1 MHIRRTLFGIV
12 KLTLYS
18 SLCSHMCIRS
28 FASHTIKCTNIL
40 RNAIIFDNKMP
51 SLYLEK
57 GFVVDD
63 SIKRSIYSIEHIFPR
78 SHMSNVHGS
87 VHGSDMHNVVKTIN
101 NINVNRSN
109 YAYADE
115 SDEMVAIMSDK
126 HWIKLDFGNYVNHK
140 QRLFIPNKSSRGFI
154 ARAILYMCREYDYNY
169 GKVIKK
175 DVLQKWFYDYPPS
188 KSEIYHNEVVRKLQH
203 TNNIF
208 ISNYNKKKSLITK
221 FISEL

>member
-1 MHIRRTLFGIV
+1 MKLRATFFGIV
-12 KLTLYS
+12 KLV
-18 SLCSHMCIRS
+18 LCSHMCIRS
-28 FASHTIKCTNIL
+28 FASHTIRCTNVL

-57 GFVVDD
+57 GFIVDD
-63 SIKRSIYSIEHIFPR
+63 TIKRSIYSIEHIFPR
-78 SHMSNVHGS
+78 SHMST

-115 SDEMVAIMSDK
+115 MDAIISDK

-169 GKVIKK
+169 VKVIKK
-175 DVLQKWFYDYPPS
+175 DVLQKWFYEYPPS
-188 KSEIYHNEVVRKLQH
+188 KCEIYHNEVVRKLQH